1 MDLARLARQGWIRT
15 GGLARLDRGGRRL
28 EIRDRER
35 T

>member
-1 MDLARLARQGWIRT
+1 VEAWLGKDEDGEAGTVAQRR
-15 GGLARLDRGGRRL
+15 RRL